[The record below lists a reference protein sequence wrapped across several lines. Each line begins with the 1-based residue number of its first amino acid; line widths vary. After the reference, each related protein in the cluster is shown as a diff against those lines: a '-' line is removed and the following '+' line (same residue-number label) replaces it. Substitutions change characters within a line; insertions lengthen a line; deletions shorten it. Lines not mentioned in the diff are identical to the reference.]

1 MKRLLCLVGL
11 SVLLMACGP
20 ATEEAVG
27 APMSIR
33 SGAFEEGQAIPVRYT
48 CDGEDLSP
56 PLAWGEPPAGTQSLA
71 LIVDDPDAP
80 VGTWVHWVAFNLP
93 AGTRALPE
101 RVPAAETL
109 PGGGLQGS
117 NSWKRLGYGGPCP
130 PGGSEH
136 RYFFRLYTLDV
147 TLDLQPGADS
157 RALRNAME
165 GHILGQGE
173 LMGRYG
179 R

>member
-1 MKRLLCLVGL
+1 MKSVLCLVGL

-27 APMSIR
+27 VPIPVR
-33 SGAFEEGQAIPVRYT
+33 SEAFEEGQAIPVRYS

-56 PLAWGEPPAGTQSLA
+56 PLAWDEPPVGTQSLA
-71 LIVDDPDAP
+71 LIADDPDAP

-93 AGTRALPE
+93 SGTRVLPE
-101 RVPAAETL
+101 GVPAAEAL
-109 PGGGLQGS
+109 PGGGFQGT

-130 PGGSEH
+130 PGGAEH
-136 RYFFRLYTLDV
+136 RYFFRLYALDV
-147 TLDLQPGADS
+147 TLDLEPGADS
-157 RALRNAME
+157 PALRKAME
-165 GHILGQGE
+165 GHILGQGG